1 MSIIDRNWP
10 LGKNRRPIFRYL
22 NKVVVRDIGNDGSDT
37 DTMLM
42 EGIFKSLLF
51 PMFPKHFQANIS
63 KTSAEYLDE
72 FLDSVAVAIFS
83 LSRKA

>member
-1 MSIIDRNWP
+1 MSINDRNWP
-10 LGKNRRPIFRYL
+10 LGKNRPPIFRYL
-22 NKVVVRDIGNDGSDT
+22 NKVVRDIGNDGSDT

-63 KTSAEYLDE
+63 YTSTEYLDE

-83 LSRKA
+83 LSLKA